1 MSILGSM
8 LIRSTTCSAFSYV
21 FSSNLNRPQ
30 SYEMSGRF
38 LKTLRK
44 SGDFQAEYGGSIP
57 FTRSNA
63 VRLGHLCLQSPRL
76 EIESD
81 IQNADAVSEPAD

>member
-1 MSILGSM
+1 MLGSM
-8 LIRSTTCSAFSYV
+8 LIRSTTCSAFSCV

-44 SGDFQAEYGGSIP
+44 SGGFQAEYGGFNSLHP
-57 FTRSNA
+57 
-63 VRLGHLCLQSPRL
+63 LQRFRARTPL
-76 EIESD
+76 PPIT
-81 IQNADAVSEPAD
+81 PP